1 MGKLFILSAPSGA
14 GKTSLARA
22 LIESEPN
29 LAFSVSHTTRPPRP
43 GEVHGVHYYF
53 VDAGEFERMARAG
66 EFLEHAVVFGNR
78 YGTARAGIERL
89 LAEGKDILLDI
100 DWQGARAV
108 KAKMPEAVSIFILP
122 PSRQALEERLRNRGQ
137 DTPEV
142 IARRLAQAVQDM
154 RHYGEFDHVVVNDDF
169 QAALAD
175 LRAIIRGQGRPR
187 PFALDVEALLRG

>member
-22 LIESEPN
+22 LVESEPN